1 MSIVLYIYIYIKI
14 YVYNVRY
21 MNEHFS
27 MLYSNMRKRHAT
39 PSGALPTRPSKATG
53 LASLMLCGVADAYA
67 TLIVAHRGPEFFTDI
82 GRNSDIWSNYS
93 YIYIYIWLVVST
105 CFNLSEKYESQ
116 LGLLVPI
123 YGKIKNVPNHQ
134 PYIYVYIYIYMY
146 IYVYI
151 YIYKYIYIYIYIY
164 VYIYIHFLISW
175 VLLY

>member
-1 MSIVLYIYIYIKI
+1 
-14 YVYNVRY
+14 

-93 YIYIYIWLVVST
+93 HIYIYISGWWFQHVST
-105 CFNLSEKYESQ
+105 SL
-116 LGLLVPI
+116 
-123 YGKIKNVPNHQ
+123 KNMKV
-134 PYIYVYIYIYMY
+134 
-146 IYVYI
+146 
-151 YIYKYIYIYIYIY
+151 
-164 VYIYIHFLISW
+164 SW
-175 VLLY
+175 GY